1 MEYQSIEAGQAAS
14 GLRLVLTAGVPGPW
28 SEAAK
33 AIFKLRGVPF
43 TPIAQIG
50 GGENP
55 ALVEWTR
62 HRNAP
67 IALYNDESPRVRWL
81 EIVELAERLGSGTSL
96 LPDDIEDRMRMVGIV
111 NEIGGESGFAW
122 FGRHLMLAGGHKA
135 KGDKI
140 LASPMYRDYGYG
152 DDTIDYSLQRVQIV
166 LDMLSH
172 QIASQKAAGS
182 SYLVGDS
189 LSAAD
194 VYWAFFSQLLQSLPP
209 EDNPMPDGLRGA
221 WAQVARALEGYDS
234 SLIEQRDFIFAN
246 HLTLP
251 LEF

>member
-1 MEYQSIEAGQAAS
+1 MDYHSIEDGKAAS

-33 AIFKLRGVPF
+33 AVFQLRDVPY

-55 ALVEWTR
+55 ELVEWTR

-67 IALYNDESPRVRWL
+67 VALYNDEAPRVRWL
-81 EIVELAERLGSGTSL
+81 EIVELAERLGSGDTL
-96 LPDDIEDRMRMVGIV
+96 LPENIEDRMRVVGIV
-111 NEIGGESGFAW
+111 NEIAGESGFAW
-122 FGRHLMLAGGHKA
+122 FGRHLMLMGGHKSQ
-135 KGDKI
+135 GDKI
-140 LASPMYRDYGYG
+140 LAAPMYREYGYG
-152 DDTIDYSLQRVQIV
+152 DDTIDYSIERVKMV
-166 LDMLSH
+166 LDMLSA
-172 QIASQKAAGS
+172 QVASQQAMGS
-182 SYLVGDS
+182 SYLVGHS

-194 VYWAFFSQLLQSLPP
+194 VYWAYFSQLLLALPP

-221 WAQVARALEGYDS
+221 WAQVARALEDYDS
-234 SLIEQRDFIFAN
+234 ALIAQRDFIFAN